1 MKFKI
6 FRAIGPAAMAVALA
20 FAFVLLEHELKA
32 YHYRDLMRQVW
43 TLPHSHLAL
52 ALLLT
57 AVAYAVLPGY
67 DAIALAYVEHPLPLR
82 RIAFGSFIAYALSH
96 SLGFPLL
103 SGGPVRYRFW
113 SVWGLSTSEIA
124 QAISFAGATFII
136 GMIAVA
142 GFVFVL
148 EPTSTIQLLR
158 LPFSSLKPVGAL
170 CLVLVAA
177 YLALSATRYKT
188 FRFFDWEFP
197 VPSAQLALAQLG
209 VAVVD
214 WTAAGAVLYVLLPPG
229 YRLSFLP
236 VLGVFLLAQFAGILS
251 HVPGGL
257 GVFEA
262 IVVLLLKPYLPA
274 ASIVGSLL
282 AYRAIYYLLPLVVA
296 LAFLIAF
303 EVRRQRDRVAEVAS
317 LAGGIVGRWM
327 PGLLPQ
333 ILSVTTFVAGVILI
347 VSGATPAVRSR
358 VTALDSVLP
367 LGIIELSHFAAS
379 LAGAGLVVLAWAIRR
394 RLDAAYTL
402 TIATL
407 VIGIV
412 ASLLKG
418 LDWEEAVALTLV
430 LAALIPSRRAFYRK
444 AAITSEPFTNGWIA
458 AVIVVGLV
466 TTWLAFFSYRNVDFT
481 SPVWWEFSGRGD
493 APRSLR
499 AMIGVLGVLMLF
511 ALSRRLRHAEAD
523 PELPSPR
530 QLEIAARIAAG
541 SPDTIANL
549 ALLGDKAL
557 LFSETGRSM
566 IMYGVA
572 GRSWIALGDPLG
584 HESERAELAW
594 RFRERADQHGGWPVF
609 YEVSAKHLPIYIDLG
624 LTLFKLGEEAI
635 IPLHD
640 FSLEGGGRKALR
652 RTRKDAMNAGATFEM
667 IPQGDTHIFL
677 PGLKQI
683 SDEWLATKRTKE
695 KGFSLGRF
703 DERYLNGFPV
713 ALIRVGDAV
722 VAFAN
727 VWLGGDRTEISVD
740 LMRYTSVA
748 PQGVMEFLL
757 IELMLWG
764 RDNGYQRFILGMA
777 PLSGIENRS
786 LAPLWNRVGAL
797 LFSRGEPF
805 YNFQGLR
812 QYKEKFDP
820 IWEPRYLA
828 SPGGLVLPR
837 ILTNIASLISG
848 GLAGVVSK

>member
-6 FRAIGPAAMAVALA
+6 PRAIGPAAMAVAVA
-20 FAFVLLEHELKA
+20 VAFVLLEHELKA
-32 YHYRDLMRQVW
+32 YAYRDLMRQVW

-57 AVAYAVLPGY
+57 VIAYAVLPGY
-67 DAIALAYVEHPLPLR
+67 DAIALAYVDHPLPLR

-170 CLVLVAA
+170 CLVLVAG
-177 YLALSATRYKT
+177 YLVLSATRHT
-188 FRFFDWEFP
+188 NFRFFDWEFP
-197 VPSAQLALAQLG
+197 VPSARLAAAQLL

-229 YRLSFLP
+229 YHLSFLP

-303 EVRRQRDRVAEVAS
+303 EVQRKRDRVAEVAS

-327 PGLLPQ
+327 PALLPQ

-379 LAGAGLVVLAWAIRR
+379 VAGAGLVILAWAIRR

-418 LDWEEAVALTLV
+418 LDWEEALALTLV

-444 AAITSEPFTNGWIA
+444 AAITSEPFPNGWIA
-458 AVIVVGLV
+458 AVVVVGVV
-466 TTWLAFFSYRNVDFT
+466 TTWLAFFSYRNIDFT

-499 AMIGVLGVLMLF
+499 AMIGVLGALLLF
-511 ALSRRLRHAEAD
+511 ALSRKLRHAEAEPD
-523 PELPSPR
+523 LPSPR

-541 SPDTIANL
+541 SPDAIANL

-557 LFSETGRSM
+557 LFSDTGQSM

-572 GRSWIALGDPLG
+572 GRSWIALGDPIG
-584 HESERAELAW
+584 PEGERGELAW
-594 RFRERADQHGGWPVF
+594 RFRESADQHGGWPVF

-635 IPLHD
+635 IPLPG
-640 FSLEGGGRKALR
+640 FSLEGGVRKALR
-652 RTRKDAMNAGATFEM
+652 HTRKDAVKAGATFEM
-667 IPQGDTHIFL
+667 IPPEDTHIFL

-703 DERYLNGFPV
+703 DEHYLSSFPV
-713 ALIRVGDAV
+713 ALVRVGDAV
-722 VAFAN
+722 VAFAS
-727 VWLGGDRTEISVD
+727 VWLGADRTEISVD

-748 PQGVMEFLL
+748 PRCVMEFLL

-764 RDNGYQRFILGMA
+764 KENGYQRFNLGMA
-777 PLSGIENRS
+777 PLSGIQNRS

-828 SPGGLVLPR
+828 SPGGMVLPR
-837 ILTNIASLISG
+837 ILTNVASLISG

>member
-1 MKFKI
+1 MKRKI
-6 FRAIGPAAMAVALA
+6 SRAVGPVAMALAVAIALL
-20 FAFVLLEHELKA
+20 LLERELKA

-67 DAIALAYVEHPLPLR
+67 DAIALSYVDHPLPVR

-103 SGGPVRYRFW
+103 SGGPVRYRLW

-142 GFVFVL
+142 GGVFLL
-148 EPTSTIQLLR
+148 EPRSTIELLR
-158 LPFSSLKPVGAL
+158 LPVGTLKPVGAL
-170 CLVLVAA
+170 CLLLVAG
-177 YLALSATRYKT
+177 YLVLSATRYKT
-188 FRFFDWEFP
+188 FRLFEWEFP
-197 VPSAQLALAQLG
+197 VPSTRLALAQLL
-209 VAVVD
+209 VAIVD
-214 WTAAGAVLYVLLPPG
+214 WTAAGAVLYVLLPAG
-229 YRLSFLP
+229 YHLPFLP
-236 VLGVFLLAQFAGILS
+236 VLGVFLIAQFAGILS
-251 HVPGGL
+251 HVPGGV

-274 ASIVGSLL
+274 ASIVGTLI
-282 AYRAIYYLLPLVVA
+282 AYRALYYLLPLVIA
-296 LAFLIAF
+296 LTFLIAF
-303 EVRRQRDRVAEVAS
+303 EVQRRRSRVAEVAS

-327 PGLLPQ
+327 PTLLPQ
-333 ILSVTTFVAGVILI
+333 FLSVTIFVAGVILI

-358 VTALDSVLP
+358 VSALDAVLP
-367 LGIIELSHFAAS
+367 LGVIELSHFAAS
-379 LAGAGLVVLAWAIRR
+379 LSGAALIILAWAIRR
-394 RLDAAYTL
+394 RLDAAYSL
-402 TIATL
+402 TIAAL

-418 LDWEEAVALTLV
+418 LDWEEAFALTLV
-430 LAALIPSRRAFYRK
+430 LAAVIPARSVFYRQ
-444 AAITSEPFTNGWIA
+444 AAITSEPFSEGWIA
-458 AVIVVGLV
+458 AVVLVGIV

-481 SPVWWEFSGRGD
+481 SAVWWQFSGRGD

-499 AMIGVLGVLMLF
+499 AMIGVLGALMLF
-511 ALSRRLRHAEAD
+511 ALSRMLRHAEAD
-523 PELPSPR
+523 PDLPSAR
-530 QLEIAARIAAG
+530 QLDIAAHIVAR
-541 SPDTIANL
+541 SHDTIANL

-557 LFSETGRSM
+557 LFSDTGQSM

-584 HESERAELAW
+584 AETERGELAW
-594 RFRERADQHGGWPVF
+594 RFRESADRHGGWPVF

-635 IPLHD
+635 IPLSG
-640 FSLEGGGRKALR
+640 FSLEGGNRKALR
-652 RTRKDAMNAGATFEM
+652 RTRKDAMKAGATFEM
-667 IPQGDTHIFL
+667 IPPEDTHIFI
-677 PGLKQI
+677 PEMKQV
-683 SDEWLATKRTKE
+683 SDEWLASKRTKE

-703 DERYLNGFPV
+703 DERYLQSSPV
-713 ALIRVGDAV
+713 ALVRVGDAV

-727 VWLGGDRTEISVD
+727 VWLGADESEISVD

-748 PQGVMEFLL
+748 PPGVMEFLL

-764 RDNGYQRFILGMA
+764 KANGYERFNLGMA

-786 LAPLWNRVGAL
+786 VAPLWNRVGAL

-837 ILTNIASLISG
+837 ILTNVASLISG
-848 GLAGVVSK
+848 RLAGVVSR

>member
-6 FRAIGPAAMAVALA
+6 SRVIGPIAMAVAVTIAL
-20 FAFVLLEHELKA
+20 VLLERELKL
-32 YHYRDLMRQVW
+32 YRYGDLMRQVW
-43 TLPHSHLAL
+43 TLPHTHLAL

-67 DAIALAYVEHPLPLR
+67 DAIALAYVDHPLPVR

-142 GFVFVL
+142 GIVFVL

-158 LPFSSLKPVGAL
+158 LPFTSLKPLGAF

-177 YLALSATRYKT
+177 YLILSATRYRT
-188 FRFFDWEFP
+188 FRFFEWEFP
-197 VPSAQLALAQLG
+197 VPSVRLALAQLA

-214 WTAAGAVLYVLLPPG
+214 WTSAGAVLFVLLPPE

-236 VLGVFLLAQFAGILS
+236 VLGVFLIAQFAGILS
-251 HVPGGL
+251 HVPGGV

-262 IVVLLLKPYLPA
+262 IVVVLLRPYVPA
-274 ASIVGSLL
+274 ASIVGALI
-282 AYRAIYYLLPLVVA
+282 AYRAIYYLLPLVIA

-303 EVRRQRDRVAEVAS
+303 EVQRQRSRVAEVAT

-327 PGLLPQ
+327 PALLPQ
-333 ILSVTTFVAGVILI
+333 VLSISTFVAGVRLL

-367 LGIIELSHFAAS
+367 LAVIEVSHFAAS
-379 LAGAGLVVLAWAIRR
+379 IARVALIILAWAIRR
-394 RLDAAYTL
+394 RLDAAYGL
-402 TIATL
+402 SIATL
-407 VIGIV
+407 TIGIV

-418 LDWEEAVALTLV
+418 LDFEEAFALALV
-430 LAALIPSRRAFYRK
+430 LAAILPSRRFFYRK
-444 AAITSEPFTNGWIA
+444 AALLNEPIGRDWIA
-458 AVIVVGLV
+458 AVIVVGVV
-466 TTWLAFFSYRNVDFT
+466 TTWLAVFSYRNVDYA
-481 SPVWWEFSGRGD
+481 SAVWWQFSGRGD

-499 AMIGVLGVLMLF
+499 AMIGVFGALMLF
-511 ALSRRLRHAEAD
+511 LLTRKLRHAEAD

-530 QLEIAARIAAG
+530 QLDLAATIASC

-557 LFSETGRSM
+557 MFSETGKSM

-572 GRSWIALGDPLG
+572 GRSWVALGDPHG
-584 HESERAELAW
+584 PESERGELVW
-594 RFRERADQHGGWPVF
+594 RFRESADEHGGWPVF
-609 YEVSAKHLPIYIDLG
+609 YEVSARYLPIYIDLG
-624 LTLFKLGEEAI
+624 LTLLKLGEEAM
-635 IPLHD
+635 IPLPE
-640 FSLEGGGRKALR
+640 FSLDGGNRKALR
-652 RTRKDAMNAGATFEM
+652 RTRKDAAKAGATFEM
-667 IPQGDTHIFL
+667 IPPEDTHIFL
-677 PGLKQI
+677 PGLRQI
-683 SDEWLATKRTKE
+683 SDEWLASKRTKE

-703 DERYLNGFPV
+703 DERYIKSFPV

-727 VWLGGDRTEISVD
+727 VWLGADQTEISVD

-748 PQGVMEFLL
+748 PPGVMEFLL

-764 RDNGYQRFILGMA
+764 KENGYERFNLGMA
-777 PLSGIENRS
+777 PLSGIENRA

-812 QYKEKFDP
+812 LYKEKFDP
-820 IWEPRYLA
+820 LWEPRYLA
-828 SPGGLVLPR
+828 SPGGLALPR
-837 ILTNIASLISG
+837 ILTNVASLISG

>member
-358 VTALDSVLP
+358 VTALDSLVP

-557 LFSETGRSM
+557 LFSATGRSM

-594 RFRERADQHGGWPVF
+594 RFRERADHHGGWPVF

>member
-6 FRAIGPAAMAVALA
+6 SRAIGPAAMAVAVAIAL
-20 FAFVLLEHELKA
+20 VLLEHELKA
-32 YHYRDLMRQVW
+32 YHYGDLMRQVW
-43 TLPHSHLAL
+43 TLPHLHLAL

-67 DAIALAYVEHPLPLR
+67 DVIALAYVDHPLPLR

-124 QAISFAGATFII
+124 QAIGFAGATFII

-158 LPFSSLKPVGAL
+158 LPFSSLKPLGAL
-170 CLVLVAA
+170 CLVVVAA
-177 YLALSATRYKT
+177 YLVLSATRYKT

-197 VPSAQLALAQLG
+197 VPSTRLALAQLL

-229 YRLSFLP
+229 YHLSFLP

-251 HVPGGL
+251 HIPGGL

-274 ASIVGSLL
+274 ASIIGSLL

-303 EVRRQRDRVAEVAS
+303 EVQRKRDRVAEVAS

-327 PGLLPQ
+327 PALLPQ

-379 LAGAGLVVLAWAIRR
+379 VAGAGLVILAWAIRR

-418 LDWEEAVALTLV
+418 LDWEEALALTLV

-444 AAITSEPFTNGWIA
+444 AAITSEPFPNGWIA
-458 AVIVVGLV
+458 AVVVVGVV
-466 TTWLAFFSYRNVDFT
+466 TTWLAFFSYRNIDFT

-499 AMIGVLGVLMLF
+499 AMIGVLGALLLF
-511 ALSRRLRHAEAD
+511 ALSRKLRHAEAEPD
-523 PELPSPR
+523 LPSPR

-541 SPDTIANL
+541 SPDAIANL

-557 LFSETGRSM
+557 LFSDTGQSM

-572 GRSWIALGDPLG
+572 GRSWIALGDPIG
-584 HESERAELAW
+584 PEGERGELAW
-594 RFRERADQHGGWPVF
+594 RFRESADQHGGWPVF

-635 IPLHD
+635 IPLPG
-640 FSLEGGGRKALR
+640 FSLEGGVRKALR
-652 RTRKDAMNAGATFEM
+652 RTRKDAVKAGATFEM
-667 IPQGDTHIFL
+667 IPPEDTHSFL

-703 DERYLNGFPV
+703 DEHYLSSFPV
-713 ALIRVGDAV
+713 ALVRVGDAV
-722 VAFAN
+722 VAFAS
-727 VWLGGDRTEISVD
+727 VWLGADRTEISVD

-748 PQGVMEFLL
+748 PRCVMEFLL

-764 RDNGYQRFILGMA
+764 KENGYQRFNLGMA
-777 PLSGIENRS
+777 PLSGIQNRS

-828 SPGGLVLPR
+828 SPGGMLLPR
-837 ILTNIASLISG
+837 ILTNVASLISG

>member
-6 FRAIGPAAMAVALA
+6 SRAMGPSAMAVAVAIAL
-20 FAFVLLEHELKA
+20 VLLEHELKA
-32 YHYRDLMRQVW
+32 YHYGDLMRQVW

-67 DAIALAYVEHPLPLR
+67 DAIALAYVDHPLPLR

-158 LPFSSLKPVGAL
+158 LPFSSLKPLGAL
-170 CLVLVAA
+170 CLVAVAA

-197 VPSAQLALAQLG
+197 VPSTRLALAQLL

-229 YRLSFLP
+229 YNLSFLP

-251 HVPGGL
+251 HIPGGL

-262 IVVLLLKPYLPA
+262 IVVLLLEPHLPA

-303 EVRRQRDRVAEVAS
+303 EVQRQRDRVAEVAS

-327 PGLLPQ
+327 PALLPQ
-333 ILSVTTFVAGVILI
+333 ILSVATFVAGVILI

-358 VTALDSVLP
+358 VTALDAVLP
-367 LGIIELSHFAAS
+367 LGVIELSHFAAS
-379 LAGAGLVVLAWAIRR
+379 LAGAGLIVLAWAIRR

-402 TIATL
+402 TIAML
-407 VIGIV
+407 GIGIV

-418 LDWEEAVALTLV
+418 LDWEEAFALTLV

-444 AAITSEPFTNGWIA
+444 AAITSEPFTHGWMA
-458 AVIVVGLV
+458 AVIVVGVV

-511 ALSRRLRHAEAD
+511 ALSRRLRHAEAEPD
-523 PELPSPR
+523 LPSPR
-530 QLEIAARIAAG
+530 QLDIAARIAAG

-557 LFSETGRSM
+557 LFSETGQSM

-584 HESERAELAW
+584 PESERGELAW
-594 RFRERADQHGGWPVF
+594 RFRESADRHGGWPVF

-635 IPLHD
+635 IPLPD
-640 FSLEGGGRKALR
+640 FSLEGGVRKALR
-652 RTRKDAMNAGATFEM
+652 RTRKDAVKAGATFEL
-667 IPQGDTHIFL
+667 IPPEDTHIFL

-683 SDEWLATKRTKE
+683 SDEWLATKRTRE

-703 DERYLNGFPV
+703 DERYLSSSPV
-713 ALIRVGDAV
+713 ALVRVGDAV

-727 VWLGGDRTEISVD
+727 VWLGAGCTEISVD

-748 PQGVMEFLL
+748 PPGVMEFLL

-764 RDNGYQRFILGMA
+764 KENGYQRFNLGMA

-786 LAPLWNRVGAL
+786 LAPLWNRLGAL

-812 QYKEKFDP
+812 QYKEKFGP

-828 SPGGLVLPR
+828 SPGGMVLPR
-837 ILTNIASLISG
+837 ILTNVASLISG

>member
-1 MKFKI
+1 MVI
-6 FRAIGPAAMAVALA
+6 AVAAAL
-20 FAFVLLEHELKA
+20 VLLQKELES

-67 DAIALAYVEHPLPLR
+67 DAIALAYVDHPLPVG

-124 QAISFAGATFII
+124 QAISFAGATFVI

-142 GFVFVL
+142 GFVFLL
-148 EPTSTIQLLR
+148 EPTSTIRLLR
-158 LPFSSLKPVGAL
+158 LPVTSLRPLGAL
-170 CLVLVAA
+170 CMVLVAA
-177 YLALSATRYKT
+177 YLVLSATRYKT
-188 FRFFDWEFP
+188 FRFFEWEFP
-197 VPSAQLALAQLG
+197 VPSTRLALAQLL

-214 WTAAGAVLYVLLPPG
+214 WTTAGAVLYVLLPPG
-229 YRLSFLP
+229 YHLSFLP
-236 VLGVFLLAQFAGILS
+236 VLGVFLIAQFAGILS
-251 HVPGGL
+251 HVPGGV

-262 IVVLLLKPYLPA
+262 VVVVLLRPYLPA

-282 AYRAIYYLLPLVVA
+282 AYRATYYLLPLVIA

-303 EVRRQRDRVAEVAS
+303 EVQRQRDRVAEVAS
-317 LAGGIVGRWM
+317 LASGIVGRWM
-327 PGLLPQ
+327 PTLLPQ
-333 ILSVTTFVAGVILI
+333 ILSIATFVAGVILI

-358 VTALDSVLP
+358 FVALDALLP
-367 LGIIELSHFAAS
+367 LGVMELSHFAAS
-379 LAGAGLVVLAWAIRR
+379 LAGAALIILAWAIRR

-407 VIGIV
+407 GIGIV

-418 LDWEEAVALTLV
+418 LDWEEAFALVLV
-430 LAALIPSRRAFYRK
+430 LAALLPSRRVFYRK
-444 AAITSEPFTNGWIA
+444 AAITSEPFGNGWIA
-458 AVIVVGLV
+458 AVIVVGVV

-481 SPVWWEFSGRGD
+481 SAVWWEFSGRGD

-499 AMIGVLGVLMLF
+499 ATVGVLGALMLF
-511 ALSRRLRHAEAD
+511 ALTRKLRHAE
-523 PELPSPR
+523 PEPDLPSPR
-530 QLEIAARIAAG
+530 QLGIAAQIAAQ
-541 SPDTIANL
+541 STDTIANL
-549 ALLGDKAL
+549 ALLGDKSL
-557 LFSETGRSM
+557 LFSESGRSM
-566 IMYGVA
+566 IMYGIA
-572 GRSWIALGDPLG
+572 GRSWVALGDPLG
-584 HESERAELAW
+584 PESERGELAW
-594 RFRERADQHGGWPVF
+594 RFRESADQHGGWPVF
-609 YEVSAKHLPIYIDLG
+609 YEVSARHLPIYIDLG
-624 LTLFKLGEEAI
+624 LTLFKLGEEAVI
-635 IPLHD
+635 DLPD
-640 FSLEGGGRKALR
+640 FSLDGGNRKALR
-652 RTRKDAMNAGATFEM
+652 RTRKDACKAGATFEM
-667 IPQGDTHIFL
+667 IPPEDTHIFL
-677 PGLKQI
+677 PGLREI
-683 SDEWLATKRTKE
+683 SDEWLASKRTKE

-703 DERYLNGFPV
+703 DERYIRSFPV

-727 VWLGGDRTEISVD
+727 VWLGADRTEISVD

-748 PQGVMEFLL
+748 PPGVMEFLL

-764 RDNGYQRFILGMA
+764 RENGYHRFNLGMA

-837 ILTNIASLISG
+837 ILTNVASLISG
-848 GLAGVVSK
+848 GLVGVVSK

>member
-6 FRAIGPAAMAVALA
+6 SRAIGPAAMAVAVAIAL
-20 FAFVLLEHELKA
+20 VLLEHELKA
-32 YHYRDLMRQVW
+32 YHYGDLMRQVW
-43 TLPHSHLAL
+43 TLPHLHLAL

-67 DAIALAYVEHPLPLR
+67 DVIALAYVDHPLPLR
-82 RIAFGSFIAYALSH
+82 RIAFGSFVAYALSH

-124 QAISFAGATFII
+124 QAIGFAGATFII

-158 LPFSSLKPVGAL
+158 LPFSSLKPLGAL
-170 CLVLVAA
+170 CLVVVAA
-177 YLALSATRYKT
+177 YLVLSATRYKT

-197 VPSAQLALAQLG
+197 VPSTRLALAQLL

-229 YRLSFLP
+229 YHLSFLP

-251 HVPGGL
+251 HIPGGL

-274 ASIVGSLL
+274 ASIIGSLL

-303 EVRRQRDRVAEVAS
+303 EVQRKRDRVAEVAS

-327 PGLLPQ
+327 PALLPQ

-379 LAGAGLVVLAWAIRR
+379 VAGAGLVILAWAIRR

-418 LDWEEAVALTLV
+418 LDWEEALALTLV

-444 AAITSEPFTNGWIA
+444 AAITSEPFPNGWIA
-458 AVIVVGLV
+458 AVVVVGVV
-466 TTWLAFFSYRNVDFT
+466 TTWLAFFSYRNIDFT

-499 AMIGVLGVLMLF
+499 AMIGVLGALLLF
-511 ALSRRLRHAEAD
+511 ALSRKLRHAEAEPD
-523 PELPSPR
+523 LPSPR

-541 SPDTIANL
+541 SPDAIANL

-557 LFSETGRSM
+557 LFSDTGQSM

-572 GRSWIALGDPLG
+572 GRSWIALGDPIG
-584 HESERAELAW
+584 PEGERGELAW
-594 RFRERADQHGGWPVF
+594 RFRESADQHGGWPVF

-635 IPLHD
+635 IPLPG
-640 FSLEGGGRKALR
+640 FSLEGGVRKALR
-652 RTRKDAMNAGATFEM
+652 HTRKDAVKAGATFEM
-667 IPQGDTHIFL
+667 IPPEDTHIFL

-703 DERYLNGFPV
+703 DEHYLSSFPV
-713 ALIRVGDAV
+713 ALVRVGDAV
-722 VAFAN
+722 VAFAS
-727 VWLGGDRTEISVD
+727 VWLGADRTEISVD

-748 PQGVMEFLL
+748 PRCVMEFLL

-764 RDNGYQRFILGMA
+764 KENGYQRFNLGMA
-777 PLSGIENRS
+777 PLSGIQNRS

-828 SPGGLVLPR
+828 SPGGMVLPR
-837 ILTNIASLISG
+837 ILTNVASLISG

>member
-6 FRAIGPAAMAVALA
+6 PRAIGPAAMAVAVA
-20 FAFVLLEHELKA
+20 VAFVLLEHELKA
-32 YHYRDLMRQVW
+32 YAYRDLMRQVW

-57 AVAYAVLPGY
+57 VIAYAVLPGY
-67 DAIALAYVEHPLPLR
+67 DAIALAYVDHPLPLR

-170 CLVLVAA
+170 CLVLVAG
-177 YLALSATRYKT
+177 YLVLSATRHT
-188 FRFFDWEFP
+188 NFRFFDWEFP
-197 VPSAQLALAQLG
+197 VPSARLAAAQLL

-229 YRLSFLP
+229 YHLSFLP

-303 EVRRQRDRVAEVAS
+303 EVQRKRDRVAEVAS

-327 PGLLPQ
+327 PALLPQ

-379 LAGAGLVVLAWAIRR
+379 LAGAGLIVLAWAIRR

-402 TIATL
+402 TIAML
-407 VIGIV
+407 GIGIV

-418 LDWEEAVALTLV
+418 LDWEEAFALTLV

-458 AVIVVGLV
+458 AVIVVGVV

-499 AMIGVLGVLMLF
+499 AMIGVLGVLMVF

-523 PELPSPR
+523 PDLPSPR
-530 QLEIAARIAAG
+530 QLDIAALIAGG

-557 LFSETGRSM
+557 LFSDTGRSM

-584 HESERAELAW
+584 PESERGELAW
-594 RFRERADQHGGWPVF
+594 RFRESADQHGGWPVF

-635 IPLHD
+635 IPLPD
-640 FSLEGGGRKALR
+640 FSLEGGVRKALR
-652 RTRKDAMNAGATFEM
+652 RTRKDAVKAGATFEM
-667 IPQGDTHIFL
+667 IPARDTHIFL
-677 PGLKQI
+677 PGLKEI

-703 DERYLNGFPV
+703 DERYLSSFPV
-713 ALIRVGDAV
+713 ALVRVGDAV

-764 RDNGYQRFILGMA
+764 RENGYQRFNLGMA
-777 PLSGIENRS
+777 PMSGIENRS

-812 QYKEKFDP
+812 QYKEKFNP

-828 SPGGLVLPR
+828 SPGGMVLPR
-837 ILTNIASLISG
+837 ILTNLASLISG

>member
-1 MKFKI
+1 MKLKI
-6 FRAIGPAAMAVALA
+6 SRVLGPAAMATAVALA
-20 FAFVLLEHELKA
+20 LILLQHQLSA

-52 ALLLT
+52 ALLVT
-57 AVAYAVLPGY
+57 AAAYAVLPGY
-67 DAIALAYVEHPLPLR
+67 DAIALAYVDHPLPIR
-82 RIAFGSFIAYALSH
+82 RIAFGSFIAYALSY

-113 SVWGLSTSEIA
+113 SIWGLSTSEIA

-158 LPFSSLKPVGAL
+158 LPFGSLKPLGGL
-170 CLVLVAA
+170 CLALVAT
-177 YLALSATRYKT
+177 YLVLGASGLRT
-188 FRFFDWEFP
+188 FRLFGWEFP
-197 VPSAQLALAQLG
+197 VPTTRLALAQLL
-209 VAVVD
+209 VAVID
-214 WTAAGAVLYVLLPPG
+214 WTAAGAVLFVLLPPG

-262 IVVLLLKPYLPA
+262 IVVLLLKPYVPA

-282 AYRAIYYLLPLVVA
+282 AYRAIYYLLPLVIAV
-296 LAFLIAF
+296 AFLIAF
-303 EVRRQRDRVAEVAS
+303 EARRQSSRVAEVAS
-317 LAGGIVGRWM
+317 LATGIVGRWL
-327 PGLLPQ
+327 PALLPP
-333 ILSVTTFVAGVILI
+333 ILSITTFVAGVILI

-367 LGIIELSHFAAS
+367 LGVIELSHFAAS
-379 LAGAGLVVLAWAIRR
+379 LAGAGLVILAWAIRR

-418 LDWEEAVALTLV
+418 LDWEEAVALTIV
-430 LAALIPSRRAFYRK
+430 IAAVVPSRQAFYRK
-444 AAITSEPFTNGWIA
+444 AAITSEPFPNGWIA
-458 AVIVVGLV
+458 AVVVVAVV
-466 TTWLAFFSYRNVDFT
+466 TTWLAFFSYQNVDFT
-481 SPVWWEFSGRGD
+481 SPIWWEFSGRGD

-499 AMIGVLGVLMLF
+499 AMIGVLGALMLF
-511 ALSRRLRHAEAD
+511 ALSRKLRHADAEPD
-523 PELPSPR
+523 LPSPR
-530 QLEIAARIAAG
+530 QLDIASRIAAD

-549 ALLGDKAL
+549 ALLGDKSL
-557 LFSETGRSM
+557 MFSETGQSM
-566 IMYGVA
+566 IMYGVS
-572 GRSWIALGDPLG
+572 GRSWVALGDPLG
-584 HESERAELAW
+584 PESERGELAW
-594 RFRERADQHGGWPVF
+594 RFRESADEHGGWPVF
-609 YEVSAKHLPIYIDLG
+609 YEVSARHLPIYIDLG
-624 LTLFKLGEEAI
+624 LTLLKLGEEAI
-635 IPLHD
+635 VPLAG
-640 FSLEGGGRKALR
+640 FSLDGGSRKALR
-652 RTRKDAMNAGATFEM
+652 RTRKDAMKAGASFEV
-667 IPQGDTHIFL
+667 IPPEETHNFL
-677 PGLKQI
+677 PGLKEI
-683 SDEWLATKRTKE
+683 SDEWLAAKRTKE

-703 DERYLNGFPV
+703 DERYLQSFPV

-727 VWLGGDRTEISVD
+727 VWLGADHAELSVD

-748 PQGVMEFLL
+748 PPGVMEYLL

-764 RDNGYQRFILGMA
+764 RENGYQRFNLGMS

-786 LAPLWNRVGAL
+786 LAPLWNRIGAL

-812 QYKEKFDP
+812 LYKEKFDP
-820 IWEPRYLA
+820 VWEPRYLA

-837 ILTNIASLISG
+837 ILTNVASLISG
-848 GLAGVVSK
+848 GLVGVVSK

>member
-1 MKFKI
+1 MKLRI
-6 FRAIGPAAMAVALA
+6 SRALGPAAMAIALA
-20 FAFVLLEHELKA
+20 LALILLQRQLSA

-52 ALLLT
+52 ALVVT
-57 AVAYAVLPGY
+57 AAAYAVLPGY
-67 DAIALAYVEHPLPLR
+67 DAIALAYVDHPLPIR

-113 SVWGLSTSEIA
+113 SIWGLSTSEIA

-158 LPFSSLKPVGAL
+158 LPFSSLKPLGGL
-170 CLVLVAA
+170 CLALVAT
-177 YLALSATRYKT
+177 YLVLGASGLRT
-188 FRFFDWEFP
+188 FRFFEWEFP
-197 VPSAQLALAQLG
+197 VPTTRLALAQLL
-209 VAVVD
+209 VAVID
-214 WTAAGAVLYVLLPPG
+214 WTAAGAVLFVLLPPG

-262 IVVLLLKPYLPA
+262 IVVLLLKPYVPA

-282 AYRAIYYLLPLVVA
+282 AYRAIYYLLPLVIA

-303 EVRRQRDRVAEVAS
+303 EVRRQSSRVAEVAS
-317 LAGGIVGRWM
+317 LASGIAGRWL
-327 PGLLPQ
+327 PALLPQ
-333 ILSVTTFVAGVILI
+333 ILSITTFVAGVILI
-347 VSGATPAVRSR
+347 VSGATPEVRSR

-367 LGIIELSHFAAS
+367 LGVIELSHFAAS
-379 LAGAGLVVLAWAIRR
+379 LAGAGLVILAWAIRR

-418 LDWEEAVALTLV
+418 LDWEEAVALAIV
-430 LAALIPSRRAFYRK
+430 VAVVVPSRHAFYRK
-444 AAITSEPFTNGWIA
+444 AAITSEPFPNGWIA
-458 AVIVVGLV
+458 AVVAVAVV
-466 TTWLAFFSYRNVDFT
+466 TTWLAFFSYQNVDFT

-499 AMIGVLGVLMLF
+499 AMIGVLGALMLF
-511 ALSRRLRHAEAD
+511 ALSRKLRHANAEPD
-523 PELPSPR
+523 LPSAR
-530 QLEIAARIAAG
+530 QLDIASRIAAD

-549 ALLGDKAL
+549 ALLGDKSL
-557 LFSETGRSM
+557 MFSETGQSM
-566 IMYGVA
+566 IMYGVS
-572 GRSWIALGDPLG
+572 GRSWVALGDPLG
-584 HESERAELAW
+584 PESERGELAW
-594 RFRERADQHGGWPVF
+594 RFRESADEHGGWPVF
-609 YEVSAKHLPIYIDLG
+609 YEVSARHLPIYIDLG
-624 LTLFKLGEEAI
+624 LTLLKLGEEAI
-635 IPLHD
+635 VPLAG
-640 FSLEGGGRKALR
+640 FSLEGGSRKALR
-652 RTRKDAMNAGATFEM
+652 RTRKDAMKAGASFEV
-667 IPQGDTHIFL
+667 IPPEETHNFL
-677 PGLKQI
+677 PGLKDI
-683 SDEWLATKRTKE
+683 SDEWLAAKRTKE

-703 DERYLNGFPV
+703 DERYLRSFPV

-727 VWLGGDRTEISVD
+727 VWIGADHAELSVD

-748 PQGVMEFLL
+748 PPGVMEYLL

-764 RDNGYQRFILGMA
+764 RENGYQRFNLGMS

-786 LAPLWNRVGAL
+786 LAPLWNRIGAL

-812 QYKEKFDP
+812 LYKEKFDP

-837 ILTNIASLISG
+837 ILTNVASLISG
-848 GLAGVVSK
+848 GLVGVVSK

>member
-1 MKFKI
+1 MKLRI
-6 FRAIGPAAMAVALA
+6 SRAIGPIAMVAAATVAMAV
-20 FAFVLLEHELKA
+20 VERELKS
-32 YHYRDLMRQVW
+32 YRSRDLMRQVW
-43 TLPHSHLAL
+43 TLPHSHIAL

-57 AVAYAVLPGY
+57 AIAYAVLPGY
-67 DAIALAYVEHPLPLR
+67 DAIALAYVEHPLPVR

-113 SVWGLSTSEIA
+113 SAWGLSTSEIA
-124 QAISFAGATFII
+124 QAISFAAATFVV

-142 GFVFVL
+142 GVVFLL
-148 EPTSTIQLLR
+148 EPGSTIQLLR
-158 LPFSSLKPVGAL
+158 LPVTSVKPAGAV
-170 CLVLVAA
+170 CLAIIGGYLGLSVARSRQ
-177 YLALSATRYKT
+177 LSILG
-188 FRFFDWEFP
+188 WEFP
-197 VPSAQLALAQLG
+197 FPSPRLALAQLV

-214 WTAAGAVLYVLLPPG
+214 WSAAGAVLYVLLPPG

-236 VLGVFLLAQFAGILS
+236 VLGVFLIAQFAGILS

-262 IVVLLLKPYLPA
+262 VVVLLLKPKVPA
-274 ASIVGSLL
+274 ASILGSLV
-282 AYRAIYYLLPLVVA
+282 AYRAIYYLLPFVIA

-303 EVRRQRDRVAEVAS
+303 EVQRWRDRVVEVAS
-317 LAGGIVGRWM
+317 VAGGAVGRWLPM
-327 PGLLPQ
+327 LLPQ
-333 ILSVTTFVAGVILI
+333 ILSIATFVGGVILI
-347 VSGATPAVRSR
+347 ASGATPAVRSR

-379 LAGAGLVVLAWAIRR
+379 LAGAALVILAWAIRR
-394 RLDAAYTL
+394 RLDAAYAL

-407 VIGIV
+407 AIGVV

-418 LDWEEAVALTLV
+418 LDWEEAFALTLV

-444 AAITSEPFTNGWIA
+444 AAITSEPFSNGWLA
-458 AVIVVGLV
+458 AVILVGV
-466 TTWLAFFSYRNVDFT
+466 ITTWLAFFSYRNVDFT
-481 SPVWWEFSGRGD
+481 SAVWWTFSGRGD

-499 AMIGVLGVLMLF
+499 AMIGVLGALLLF
-511 ALSRRLRHAEAD
+511 ALSRKLRHAEAE
-523 PELPSPR
+523 PELPSR
-530 QLEIAARIAAG
+530 RELDLAARIAAR

-566 IMYGVA
+566 IMYGIA
-572 GRSWIALGDPLG
+572 GRSWVALGDPLG
-584 HESERAELAW
+584 PESEQGELAW
-594 RFRERADQHGGWPVF
+594 QFREQADRHGGWPVF
-609 YEVSAKHLPIYIDLG
+609 YEVSARHLPIYIDLG

-635 IPLHD
+635 VPLTD
-640 FSLEGGGRKALR
+640 FSLEGGSRKALR
-652 RTRKDAMNAGATFEM
+652 RTRKDALRTGARFEM
-667 IPQGDTHIFL
+667 IPADETHNFL
-677 PGLKQI
+677 PGMRDI
-683 SDEWLATKRTKE
+683 SDQWLSAKRTKE

-703 DERYLNGFPV
+703 DERYLATFPV
-713 ALIRVGDAV
+713 ALIRVGDAI

-727 VWLGGDRTEISVD
+727 VWLGAEGREISVD

-748 PQGVMEFLL
+748 PPGVMEFLL

-764 RDNGYQRFILGMA
+764 KENGYQQFNLGMA

-812 QYKEKFDP
+812 LYKQKFDP
-820 IWEPRYLA
+820 VWEPRYLA

-837 ILTNIASLISG
+837 ILTNVASLISG

>member
-1 MKFKI
+1 MKLRPDQRREVSKGELRLKI
-6 FRAIGPAAMAVALA
+6 SRGIAPAAMAVAVATAL
-20 FAFVLLEHELKA
+20 VLLDHELKA
-32 YHYRDLMRQVW
+32 YRYGDLMRQVW
-43 TLPHSHLAL
+43 TLPHSHLAF

-67 DAIALAYVEHPLPLR
+67 DAIALAYVDHPLPFR

-158 LPFSSLKPVGAL
+158 LPFSSLKPLGAL
-170 CLVLVAA
+170 CLVVVAA
-177 YLALSATRYKT
+177 YLALSATRNKT

-197 VPSAQLALAQLG
+197 VPSTRLALAQLL

-214 WTAAGAVLYVLLPPG
+214 WTTAGAVLYVLLPPG

-236 VLGVFLLAQFAGILS
+236 VLGVFLIAQFAGILS
-251 HVPGGL
+251 HIPGGL

-303 EVRRQRDRVAEVAS
+303 EVQRQRNRVAEVAS
-317 LAGGIVGRWM
+317 LASGIVGRWV
-327 PGLLPQ
+327 PALVPQ
-333 ILSVTTFVAGVILI
+333 ILSITTFAAGVILI

-367 LGIIELSHFAAS
+367 LGVIELSHFAAS
-379 LAGAGLVVLAWAIRR
+379 LAGAGLVILAWAIRR

-430 LAALIPSRRAFYRK
+430 LAAVIPSRRAFYRK
-444 AAITSEPFTNGWIA
+444 AAITSEPFPNGWIA
-458 AVIVVGLV
+458 AVVVVAVV

-499 AMIGVLGVLMLF
+499 AMIGVLGALLLF
-511 ALSRRLRHAEAD
+511 ALSRKLRHANAEPD
-523 PELPSPR
+523 LPSPR
-530 QLEIAARIAAG
+530 QLDIAAQIAAG
-541 SPDTIANL
+541 SPDTIAHL
-549 ALLGDKAL
+549 AMLGDKAL

-584 HESERAELAW
+584 PESERGELAW
-594 RFRERADQHGGWPVF
+594 RFRENADQHGGWPVF

-635 IPLHD
+635 IPLPD
-640 FSLEGGGRKALR
+640 FSLEGGVRKALR
-652 RTRKDAMNAGATFEM
+652 RTRKDAVKAGATFEM
-667 IPQGDTHIFL
+667 IPAEDTHIFL
-677 PGLKQI
+677 PGLRQI

-703 DERYLNGFPV
+703 DEQYLSGFPV

-727 VWLGGDRTEISVD
+727 VWLGADCTEISVD

-748 PQGVMEFLL
+748 PPGVMEFLL

-764 RDNGYQRFILGMA
+764 RENGYQRFNLGMA

-837 ILTNIASLISG
+837 IL
-848 GLAGVVSK
+848 